1 MSFTLNT
8 DNAFLP
14 SGSLIEYFGT
24 DDPSGWVICDGE
36 ERDNSTGLYNILISL
51 GIGSSTTTSTTTT
64 YTPPNLK
71 NRMLYGSSNGVTQ
84 IPGGSSTVALSDSN
98 LPSHT
103 HTIDISDNGHS
114 HNVATTSIQ
123 QSSYL
128 QTGIN
133 QVWGPWAGANYPIVL
148 TAQNN
153 TTGIIA
159 SAGTTGSGSSFSILP
174 PYVTVNF
181 ILKI

>member
-51 GIGSSTTTSTTTT
+51 GIGTSTTTT

-84 IPGGSSTVALSDSN
+84 TTGGSSTVALSISN
-98 LPSHT
+98 LPSHN
-103 HTIDISDNGHS
+103 HTISISDPGHS
-114 HNVATTSIQ
+114 HSVATTSYQ
-123 QSSYL
+123 RHNSL
-128 QTGIN
+128 KGGN
-133 QVWGPWAGANYPIVL
+133 QVWGPWAGNNSIGL
-148 TAQNN
+148 TAQST
-153 TTGIIA
+153 TTGISA
-159 SAGTTGSGSSFSILP
+159 SAGYTGSGSSFSTLP
-174 PYVTVNF
+174 PYITVNF
-181 ILKI
+181 ILKY

>member
-1 MSFTLNT
+1 MSFTINEIT
-8 DNAFLP
+8 ANPPVGSFNAYLGASDLP
-14 SGSLIEYFGT
+14 
-24 DDPSGWVICDGE
+24 GWVICDGE
-36 ERDNSTGLYNILISL
+36 ERDNSTGLYNTLISL
-51 GIGSSTTTSTTTT
+51 GIGTTSNTTT
-64 YTPPNLK
+64 YIPPNLK
-71 NRMLYGSSNGVTQ
+71 NKMLYGSSDGVTQ
-84 IPGGSSTVALSDSN
+84 STGGNSTVALSESN
-98 LPSHT
+98 LPSHN
-103 HTIDISDNGHS
+103 HSISISDNGHS

>member
-1 MSFTLNT
+1 MSFTI
-8 DNAFLP
+8 NAITANP
-14 SGSLIEYFGT
+14 PVGSLMKYFGT
-24 DDPSGWVICDGE
+24 TDPSGWVICDGE

-123 QSSYL
+123 GANGLSMGAHQL
-128 QTGIN
+128 
-133 QVWGPWAGANYPIVL
+133 WGPWAGNNSIKL

-153 TTGIIA
+153 TTGISA
-159 SAGTTGSGSSFSILP
+159 SAGYTGSGSSFSILP